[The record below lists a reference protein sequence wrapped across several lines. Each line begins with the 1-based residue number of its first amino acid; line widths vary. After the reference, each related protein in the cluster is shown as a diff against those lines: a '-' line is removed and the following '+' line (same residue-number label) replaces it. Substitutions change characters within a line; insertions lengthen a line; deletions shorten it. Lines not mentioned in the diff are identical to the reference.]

1 MKIDSRTVITELTST
16 QLKTK
21 DHADHAGPSLPT
33 VFKNLPSKSKE
44 DLFPTFQNKTLLT
57 APNHTEIKD
66 AMAAGT
72 TMPGTTLRITELLL
86 KMLIL
91 TKQQNKFVRALQEET
106 KFLDTLKSQP
116 QLPL

>member
-44 DLFPTFQNKTLLT
+44 DLFPTSLNKTLLT

-72 TMPGTTLRITELLL
+72 TMPGTTLGITELLL